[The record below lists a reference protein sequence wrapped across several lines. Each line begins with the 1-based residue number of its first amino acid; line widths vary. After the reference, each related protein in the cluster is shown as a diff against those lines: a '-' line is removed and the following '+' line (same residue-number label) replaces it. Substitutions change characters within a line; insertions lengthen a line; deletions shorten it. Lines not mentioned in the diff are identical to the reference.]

1 MFVLTVDQRG
11 SRRDVDRVVD
21 LLTELQ
27 DVPLVRPF
35 DRTAGDEVQ
44 AVTDDPALVVD
55 LVLDLLRRER
65 WSIGVGIGPVETPLP
80 EQTRAGRGPAFEH
93 ARTAVERAKSAPGQ
107 VAAEGD
113 DPEATAD
120 VDAEAT
126 ADVDAALTLLATV
139 VLRRTEQGHEAV
151 DLARQGLSQARIAE
165 RLGISKQAVSQRLAT
180 AGWQAELAGRE
191 LVRRLLERAD
201 R

>member
-11 SRRDVDRVVD
+11 SRRDVDRVED
-21 LLTELQ
+21 LLMAL
-27 DVPLVRPF
+27 DDLPLVRRF

-44 AVTDDPALVVD
+44 AVADDPALVVD
-55 LVLDLLRRER
+55 LVLELLRREH
-65 WSIGVGIGPVETPLP
+65 WSIGVGIGAVETPLP
-80 EQTRAGRGPAFEH
+80 EQTRAGRGRAFEH
-93 ARTAVERAKSAPGQ
+93 ARTAVERAKNAPGQ

-113 DPEATAD
+113 DTA
-120 VDAEAT
+120 AT

-139 VLRRTEQGHEAV
+139 VLRRSEQGHQAIA
-151 DLARQGLSQARIAE
+151 LAREGLSQARIAE
-165 RLGISKQAVSQRLAT
+165 HLGISKQAVSQRLAT